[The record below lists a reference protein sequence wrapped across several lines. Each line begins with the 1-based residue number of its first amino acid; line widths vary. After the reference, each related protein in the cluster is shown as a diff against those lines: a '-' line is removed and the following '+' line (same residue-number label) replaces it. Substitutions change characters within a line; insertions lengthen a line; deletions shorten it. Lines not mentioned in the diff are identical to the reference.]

1 MDSQP
6 RHLETRHGVVGIH
19 MHDGHFEPF
28 GQVAGVKRATG
39 VAGQG
44 GKADLIVGNDVDG
57 SASRVAIQIGKVK
70 RFGHG
75 SLAGEGGI
83 TVDLDGER
91 LLRLKAGRT
100 TLGGGRPSR
109 PRHARHERVNQLQ
122 MAGVGRNFD
131 VEHDP
136 IAAGPNPI
144 RPFVIFHVA
153 RLPQI
158 PFIGGVANIADG
170 VFELAQNIA
179 VKFVQDVRHH
189 VETAAMSHPN
199 QDGFDRESGGLQN
212 HLVQNR
218 DEHVY
223 PFDGKPL
230 FPDKRFVQKLLK
242 HLHFD
247 EPLEQPNGVVAVGV
261 ERLAEAAGFGRFA
274 QPCPLLR
281 VAQVVVVVADA
292 AAVHLAQAGDG
303 FVGVG
308 GRVCQWPAH
317 GAGGQVAQV
326 RFGQPVRLQFERWL
340 GGHGVERVAIC
351 V

>member
-75 SLAGEGGI
+75 SLAGESGI
-83 TVDLDGER
+83 AVDLDGER
-91 LLRLKAGRT
+91 FLRLEAGCAA
-100 TLGGGRPSR
+100 LGGGCPGR

-158 PFIGGVANIADG
+158 PLIGRVANVADG
-170 VFELAQNIA
+170 VFELAQNVA
-179 VKFVQDVRHH
+179 VKFVQDVRHD

-199 QDGFDRESGGLQN
+199 QDGFDGESGGLQN
-212 HLVQNR
+212 DLVQNGH
-218 DEHVY
+218 EHVH
-223 PFDGKPL
+223 PFNGKAFFADEGL
-230 FPDKRFVQKLLK
+230 VQELLK

-247 EPLEQPNGVVAVGV
+247 EPLEQPNGIVTVGV
-261 ERLAEAAGFGRFA
+261 KRLAEAAGFGRFA

-281 VAQVVVVVADA
+281 VAQVVVIVADA
-292 AAVHLAQAGDG
+292 AAVHLAQASDG

-317 GAGGQVAQV
+317 GTGRQVAQI
-326 RFGQPVRLQFERWL
+326 RLGQPVRLQFERWL